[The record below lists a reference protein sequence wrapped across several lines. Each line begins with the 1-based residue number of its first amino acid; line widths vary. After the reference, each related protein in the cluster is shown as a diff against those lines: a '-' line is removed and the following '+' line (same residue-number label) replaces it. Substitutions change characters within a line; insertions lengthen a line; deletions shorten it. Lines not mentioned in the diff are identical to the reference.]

1 MRESGII
8 AWMAGN
14 PVAANLLMLVVMVG
28 GLASID
34 GITKEVFP
42 TFPSEILTITVPYP
56 GSSPEEVEEGIVRKI
71 EEAIQ
76 DVAGVDEIF
85 SVAQEGVGVVTVV
98 LEPGTPMAKAFSQV
112 KARVDSIAAF
122 PLNAEE
128 PIVEEILSRT
138 RAMRLTLY
146 GALDE
151 HQLKELAQRLRDEV
165 LLLPGITQV
174 EISGMRDNEISIEVS
189 DSA

>member
-1 MRESGII
+1 MYPMRESGII

-14 PVAANLLMLVVMVG
+14 PVAANLLMLVGMVG
-28 GLASID
+28 GLASVD

-42 TFPSEILTITVPYP
+42 SFPSEILTITVPYP

-138 RAMRLTLY
+138 RAMRLTFY
-146 GALDE
+146 GALAE
-151 HQLKELAQRLRDEV
+151 PQL
-165 LLLPGITQV
+165 P
-174 EISGMRDNEISIEVS
+174 
-189 DSA
+189 